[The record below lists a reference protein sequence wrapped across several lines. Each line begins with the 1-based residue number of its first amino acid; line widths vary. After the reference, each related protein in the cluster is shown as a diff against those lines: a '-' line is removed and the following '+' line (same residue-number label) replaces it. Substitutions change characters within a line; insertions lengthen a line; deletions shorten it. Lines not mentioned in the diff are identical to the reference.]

1 MRPVRWTAVCAFL
14 LFIVSGCAA
23 FSSSPSIPPPVA
35 LQFSGS
41 PYVDPDA
48 LKPGTIIHLP
58 TGRELTEAE
67 LIELAGHARVV
78 YVGEMHTNM
87 EHHRVQLAVI
97 EALAKRWPGK
107 IAVGMEMFQR
117 PAQPQLDQW
126 SRGGLDV
133 KAFKQL
139 WYDNWGEEYGYYQA
153 ILELIRDQKI
163 PLIALNAS
171 DEQVQ
176 KVRKQG
182 LGGLSADERAWLGPI
197 DEKDPYQRQAMQ
209 AIFGGHLHGGES
221 GFEHFYQSML
231 LWDETMA
238 RSAAEFLSSPAGK
251 DKKLVILA
259 GGFHVAYGYGIPK
272 RLFRRLPEPGLIVLP
287 YTPDALIPEEYR
299 MPVQAPELPLYLA
312 DVIWSTGYSEP
323 KIKRVRLGVQLAPTK
338 PPGPS
343 TPPQPQPDRQA
354 GAGVLNVEPGSPADK
369 AGIKPGDRILS
380 INRHDVG
387 SGYELVEQ
395 LRMIEPGERAAITLD
410 RSGQKVDL
418 TVQF

>member
-1 MRPVRWTAVCAFL
+1 LEWRSYRRAVCCATLL
-14 LFIVSGCAA
+14 LFTAGCAA
-23 FSSSPSIPPPVA
+23 PPPTTPSA

-41 PYVDPDA
+41 PYADLDA
-48 LKPGTIIHLP
+48 LKSGAIVHLP
-58 TGRELTEAE
+58 TGRELTRAE
-67 LIELAGHARVV
+67 LIDLAGRARVL

-87 EHHRVQLAVI
+87 EHHRVQLAMI
-97 EALAKRWPGK
+97 DELAKRWPGK

-117 PAQPQLDQW
+117 PSQPELDRW
-126 SRGGLDV
+126 VGGELDP
-133 KAFKQL
+133 KAFKKL
-139 WYDNWGEEYGYYQA
+139 WYDNWGEDYGYYQA
-153 ILELIRDQKI
+153 ILDLIRDRKI

-182 LGGLSADERAWLGPI
+182 LAGLSDDERAWLGPV

-209 AIFGGHLHGGES
+209 AIFGGHSHGGSS
-221 GFEHFYQSML
+221 GFERFYQGML

-238 RSAAEFLSSPAGK
+238 RSAAEFLGSAAGK
-251 DKKLVILA
+251 DKKLIVLA

-272 RLFRRLPEPGLIVLP
+272 RLFRRLPEPYLILLP

-323 KIKRVRLGVQLAPTK
+323 EFKRVRLGVRLDPKNHEA
-338 PPGPS
+338 
-343 TPPQPQPDRQA
+343 A
-354 GAGVLNVEPGSPADK
+354 VVMAVEPGSPAAK
-369 AGIKPGDRILS
+369 AGITVGDRITSLNGETIDS
-380 INRHDVG
+380 LF
-387 SGYELVEQ
+387 ELIER
-395 LRMIEPGERAAITLD
+395 LRLLEPGDTAKVVLNRA
-410 RSGQKVDL
+410 GQPVEL

>member
-1 MRPVRWTAVCAFL
+1 MRKSSLSPFCCAAL
-14 LFIVSGCAA
+14 LLIAAGCAA
-23 FSSSPSIPPPVA
+23 VSPPAEPAAQP
-35 LQFSGS
+35 FSGS
-41 PYVDPDA
+41 PYADLDA
-48 LKPGTIIHLP
+48 LKSGTIIHLP
-58 TGRELTEAE
+58 TGRELTQAE
-67 LIELAGHARVV
+67 LIDLAGRARVI

-117 PAQPQLDQW
+117 PSQPQLDQW
-126 SRGGLDV
+126 SRGELAA
-133 KAFKQL
+133 KPFKQL

-153 ILELIRDQKI
+153 ILELVRDQNI

-182 LGGLSADERAWLGPI
+182 LTGLSDDERAWLGPI
-197 DEKDPYQRQAMQ
+197 DEKDPYQRRAMQ
-209 AIFGGHLHGGES
+209 AIFGGHSHGGNS
-221 GFEHFYQSML
+221 GFERFYQSML

-238 RSAAEFLSSPAGK
+238 RSAAEFLGSAAGK
-251 DKKLVILA
+251 DKKLIILA

-272 RLFRRLPEPGLIVLP
+272 RLFRRLPEPYLIVLP

-323 KIKRVRLGVQLAPTK
+323 EFKRVRLGVRLDPKNHEAAVVT
-338 PPGPS
+338 
-343 TPPQPQPDRQA
+343 A
-354 GAGVLNVEPGSPADK
+354 VEPGSPAEK
-369 AGIKPGDRILS
+369 AGITSGDRITSLNGEKIDSLFELVERLRLIEPGDR
-380 INRHDVG
+380 
-387 SGYELVEQ
+387 
-395 LRMIEPGERAAITLD
+395 AAVVLD
-410 RSGQKVDL
+410 RSGQKVEL